1 MSSYQ
6 QFAELTMTDSDA
18 GRGFSNPSYDVSH
31 QEKEKPS
38 EESRNGVHNGKQ
50 LSRSNSIGADPDHIE
65 VNTMAIVVIEF
76 ELLNSWISFNVLKIF
91 Y

>member
-6 QFAELTMTDSDA
+6 QFAELTMTDTEA

-31 QEKEKPS
+31 QETEKPN
-38 EESRNGVHNGKQ
+38 EEIRNGQQNGKQ

-65 VNTMAIVVIEF
+65 VCTFFWE
-76 ELLNSWISFNVLKIF
+76 SFLFNYSYFTLRCL
-91 Y
+91 